1 MDLYLGIDV
10 GTTNLKVAAFSSS
23 GDLLSIRRK
32 STPVSTGSDGLTGYD
47 ADLFWDEIAAML
59 KDVQLEFHE
68 YDIRA
73 VSTTGMAEAMVA
85 LDESGHCL
93 DLVIPWFDT
102 RSKNYSDLIVK
113 DFGNEKIFSI
123 TGLDVNPIFS
133 LSKLML
139 IRDLKPEIFSRADKW
154 LQLPEYI
161 LYKLSGKSFT
171 DYSLASRTMLFD
183 IHSNDWCESLLEY
196 ASIKREHL
204 PVIVDGGT
212 RIGCVT
218 SDVVLLTGLPLSCSV
233 VVGGHDHICATIP
246 AGAVNGEHV
255 LDSSGTAESFIYV
268 SKSGSVLPRKFSG
281 LRVGRYL
288 TKDKYAL
295 WGGIVSSGASVEWG
309 IQRLCN
315 GTEFGDSTFDK
326 LGYDCFFDTNLRGV
340 PVGSHGVLFL
350 PHLRGAGA
358 PYWNPMMRGAF
369 LGLGS
374 TTSNADLM
382 KSVFEGLSMQS
393 RMIIETME
401 KASES
406 KIIALNTVGGGS
418 RLTYWQNIKATVTHR
433 TINIPNV
440 NEATLLGAAMLAAIG
455 VGTYSSVEEASQI
468 CFKIGQSINSESEF
482 EKKYDELYKIYVQ
495 ANDQVKIV
503 SEQLSKFI

>member
-10 GTTNLKVAAFSSS
+10 GTTNLKVAAFSSD
-23 GDLLSIRRK
+23 GDLVAIRRK
-32 STPVSTGSDGLTGYD
+32 ATPLSTGSDGLPGYD
-47 ADLFWDEIAAML
+47 ADLFWDEISTML
-59 KDVQLEFHE
+59 KDVKQECHQHN
-68 YDIRA
+68 IRA

-85 LDESGHCL
+85 LDEYGNCL

-102 RSKNYSDLIVK
+102 RSKSYSDHIVR
-113 DFGNEKIFSI
+113 DLGVEKIFSI

-133 LSKLML
+133 LPKLML
-139 IRDLKPEIFSRADKW
+139 IQNLKPAIFGRANKW

-161 LYKLSGKSFT
+161 LYRLSGQCFT
-171 DYSLASRTMLFD
+171 DFSLASRTMLFD
-183 IHSNDWCESLLEY
+183 IHSNDWCDSLLEY
-196 ASIKREHL
+196 SFIQLSHL
-204 PVIVDGGT
+204 PKIVDGGT
-212 RIGCVT
+212 PIGLV
-218 SDVVLLTGLPLSCSV
+218 SPEVAHHTGLPTSCVV

-268 SKSGSVLPRKFSG
+268 SKSGSALPKKFSG

-326 LGYDCFFDTNLRGV
+326 LGYDSFFDSNLNQI
-340 PVGSHGVLFL
+340 PVGSHGVIFL

-358 PYWNPMMRGAF
+358 PYWNPMMRGSF
-369 LGLGS
+369 LGLNS
-374 TTSNADLM
+374 TISNADLM

-401 KASES
+401 KASGS
-406 KIIALNTVGGGS
+406 KITALNTVGGGS

-455 VGTYSSVEEASQI
+455 VGEYSSIEEASQV
-468 CFKIGQSINSESEF
+468 CFNIGKTISSRLESEA
-482 EKKYDELYKIYVQ
+482 KYDELYKIYVQ
-495 ANDQVKIV
+495 ANDQTKVI